1 MKKKAFN
8 VYTDPGHGWVKVKFQ
23 TLLDLDI
30 WKNITQYSYVRN
42 GHVYL
47 EEDCDAGTLID
58 ALRKKG
64 IEPYW
69 KVSHTNKQSKIRSY
83 SRYIPPIALN
93 NTHYFYV

>member
-1 MKKKAFN
+1 MKKKTFN

-42 GHVYL
+42 GYVYL
-47 EEDCDAGTLID
+47 EEDCDAATLID
-58 ALRKKG
+58 ALRSKG

-69 KVSHTNKQSKIRSY
+69 KVSHTDKKSKIRSY
-83 SRYIPPIALN
+83 SRYIPPVSLN
-93 NTHYFYV
+93 GSHYFYV

>member
-1 MKKKAFN
+1 MKKKTFN

-42 GHVYL
+42 GYVYL
-47 EEDCDAGTLID
+47 EEDCDAATLID

-93 NTHYFYV
+93 DNHYFYV